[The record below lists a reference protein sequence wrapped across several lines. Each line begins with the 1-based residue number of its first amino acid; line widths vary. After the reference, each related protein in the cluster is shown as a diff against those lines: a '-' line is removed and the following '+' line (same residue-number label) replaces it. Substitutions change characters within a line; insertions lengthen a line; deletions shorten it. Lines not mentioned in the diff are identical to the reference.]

1 MDELKTTKAST
12 LEDERILRRE
22 IFKYIKDND
31 WLRSEIHA
39 CRNPPYP
46 DLPEFHATFK
56 NSSYPQVPYPRLTPY
71 PPSPLFVQNPQ
82 IIGIILTPF

>member
-1 MDELKTTKAST
+1 MMTLVPWIICMDELKTTKAST

-22 IFKYIKDND
+22 IFKYIKDNE
-31 WLRSEIHA
+31 WCRSQLHD

-56 NSSYPQVPYPRLTPY
+56 N
-71 PPSPLFVQNPQ
+71 
-82 IIGIILTPF
+82 

>member
-1 MDELKTTKAST
+1 MMTFIPWIICTDKLKTTKAST

-22 IFKYIKDND
+22 IFKYIKDNE
-31 WLRSEIHA
+31 WFRSQLHD

-56 NSSYPQVPYPRLTPY
+56 NSTYPQAPPPPY
-71 PPSPLFVQNPQ
+71 
-82 IIGIILTPF
+82 